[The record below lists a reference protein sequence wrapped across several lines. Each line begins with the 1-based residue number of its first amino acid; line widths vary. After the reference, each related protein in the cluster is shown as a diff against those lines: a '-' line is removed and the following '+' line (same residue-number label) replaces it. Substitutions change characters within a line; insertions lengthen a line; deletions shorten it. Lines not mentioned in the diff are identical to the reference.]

1 MARTTRSRPAG
12 GTEAC
17 AQSDASLV
25 RAFELLGRRWTGV
38 ILGTLS
44 DRPASFRELARAVPG
59 ISDSMLSSRLVALA
73 KAGLLS
79 RIVDEGPPVSVG
91 YQLTDAGRAL
101 LPALEQIS
109 RWADEYLP
117 GDLLSSHSFQ
127 SGKRAPA

>member
-1 MARTTRSRPAG
+1 VARTIRSRPAAG
-12 GTEAC
+12 SEAC

-59 ISDSMLSSRLVALA
+59 ISDSMLSSRLAALA

-91 YQLTDAGRAL
+91 YQLTDAGGAL

-109 RWADEYLP
+109 GWADEYLP
-117 GDLLSSHSFQ
+117 ADLLSEPSQ
-127 SGKRAPA
+127 V

>member
-1 MARTTRSRPAG
+1 VASTIRSRPAA
-12 GTEAC
+12 GTEGC

-73 KAGLLS
+73 KAGLLA
-79 RIVDEGPPVSVG
+79 RIVEEGPPVSVG

-117 GDLLSSHSFQ
+117 ADLLQ
-127 SGKRAPA
+127 LT